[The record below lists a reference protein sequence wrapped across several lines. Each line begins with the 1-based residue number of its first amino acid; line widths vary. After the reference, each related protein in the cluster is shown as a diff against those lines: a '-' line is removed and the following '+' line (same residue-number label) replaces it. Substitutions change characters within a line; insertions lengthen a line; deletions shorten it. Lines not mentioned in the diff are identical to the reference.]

1 MLAET
6 QVFSPWPYRDLTL
19 MSLRLEEAG
28 EEGTLES
35 NLPPCSVKLAL
46 LPVIWVK
53 WCKILNSPM
62 ALNFTCSN
70 SAQVHFGDF

>member
-1 MLAET
+1 
-6 QVFSPWPYRDLTL
+6 

-35 NLPPCSVKLAL
+35 NLPPCSMKLAL

-53 WCKILNSPM
+53 WYKILNSPM
-62 ALNFTCSN
+62 ALNFTCSKYILVIFKN
-70 SAQVHFGDF
+70 LFLKKNIVIITADQT